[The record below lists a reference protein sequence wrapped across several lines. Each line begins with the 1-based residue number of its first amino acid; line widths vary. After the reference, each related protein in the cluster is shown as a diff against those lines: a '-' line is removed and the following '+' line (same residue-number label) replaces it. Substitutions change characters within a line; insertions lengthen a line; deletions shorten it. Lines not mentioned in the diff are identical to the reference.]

1 LVKQDGFC
9 APTVDL
15 ADLAVRFG
23 RGSDR

>member
-1 LVKQDGFC
+1 VKQDGFC